1 MLALLSL
8 LRPAFTAK
16 YAALVLA
23 SLAGLALLYTL
34 FGPEPTLHPVL
45 VDAYSPPKLVALA
58 NPWPVGTLP
67 TEANVTVKVAIRNTG
82 GQTVLLHKAE
92 ASCGCTVP
100 QLSTRQLPPGH
111 SAWVPVA
118 MDTHLKLGD
127 LKKTLWLYSNDPTTP
142 KLEITLA
149 GQVGGAKA
157 KALHHGTAGV
167 KVKDRL
173 VLFKGTCK
181 SCHVSKGV
189 GRTGQALFL
198 ADCSMCHG
206 LKGEGGVAPS
216 LKGLNLQSEAG
227 KAYARKVIAE
237 GAPNNPSM
245 PPFAQRLGGPLSEAQ
260 IDSLITY
267 LSLQQQLERMATPA
281 KP

>member
-1 MLALLSL
+1 MLQLLSL
-8 LRPAFTAK
+8 LRSAFSAK
-16 YAALVLA
+16 HVALVLA
-23 SLAGLALLYTL
+23 ILAGLALLYTL

-100 QLSTRQLPPGH
+100 QLPTRQLLPGH
-111 SAWVPVA
+111 SAW
-118 MDTHLKLGD
+118 
-127 LKKTLWLYSNDPTTP
+127 
-142 KLEITLA
+142 
-149 GQVGGAKA
+149 
-157 KALHHGTAGV
+157 ALHHGTAGV

-181 SCHVSKGV
+181 SCHVSQGV

-216 LKGLNLQSEAG
+216 LKGLNLQTEAG
-227 KAYARKVIAE
+227 KAYARQVIAQ